1 MTDSLRNKPAILSF
15 QGYTT
20 IYSLIEQEVAGLT
33 DTQLDWTSANY
44 AWADWSIRNNVSH
57 MASSLFRWFLIRW
70 GHQRYAPSN
79 VFSIP
84 DMPTLYPD
92 NIPYESELSFF
103 AG

>member
-1 MTDSLRNKPAILSF
+1 MTDSLRDKPAVLSF

-57 MASSLFRWFLIRW
+57 MASSLFRWFLIR
-70 GHQRYAPSN
+70 P
-79 VFSIP
+79 
-84 DMPTLYPD
+84 
-92 NIPYESELSFF
+92 
-103 AG
+103 